1 VVGGPK
7 NRAVAVRTDNLAQ
20 EILMGS
26 WADSVAYWLI
36 DYYLAATLLLL
47 LLVGVVRVI
56 SQPARRVAVVWGGL
70 LGLIL
75 LAGLCATPGWH
86 RYAILPRFEA
96 PDAATKDADART
108 SSISAEP
115 ASGRQPEL
123 TAAEALN
130 SATTASKLPS
140 IPKQNKAVLS
150 TESVAVLRSK
160 PVPASTAIDHTKS
173 VATTAVAP
181 PEVTSSKEGTARG
194 FWTATVD
201 RLSAIDQRP
210 VRFWGLWIF
219 LAGFALTAFRIV
231 HGVIAANRLCRQASQ
246 ALADVVAELARIV
259 EKGERCPQLLISS
272 QHPVPI
278 ATGTLRPTILL
289 PVPFASEERSRDCR
303 SVLAHEWA
311 HIRNGDLWLLAVD
324 RWLLPLLWMHP
335 LYLRLRKSIR
345 NDQELLADAAAATQS
360 SPVDYA
366 EMLLHWARKM
376 AAERMRLHGSTALGV
391 WEQPSLLSDRIA
403 KLLHKGPRVEL
414 RCTRRWR
421 LSCLLT
427 LASLTV
433 LLSTATVRPAALP
446 VMPATAQSTVPRPET
461 AVASISASQ
470 LESAITRAVTPQA
483 ASDADP
489 AELQRQWELEQ
500 PAITEIRRLGGHV
513 KTEPFGPVRLV
524 TEVNMVYGFDEN
536 GVRVENTN
544 FNDECLPYIAKFRN
558 LKVLALA
565 GQQVTDLGMHQ
576 LPALSRLERLC
587 LWDAKLLTRYGAAE
601 LAGLQQLKHL
611 EMSNA
616 PIGDVAIEH
625 LSHINTLEE
634 LSVQGGTLSDR
645 AIEYAARL
653 PNLKSLMLDFGDK
666 PVAPEAV
673 TPLAH
678 APALKQ
684 LSLQS
689 SALSD
694 QVLIALKAIGHL
706 RYLFL
711 GEGRTTDE
719 GLKALRESLP
729 NLHVITPERTYPAL
743 ATHQTVA
750 ECEGSIRHSQEAV
763 ALVRKFLKRVTAGND
778 EAAAELI
785 ASKADIER
793 HIGAV
798 RGLRA
803 IEKVEWNLAYTD
815 SNAALA
821 VSTEFTDPFGVEQ
834 VIACTTRCVDG
845 EWKIDDVAVTASRE
859 GVERQIRQF
868 AAAHPRANAGKGWLP
883 L

>member
-1 VVGGPK
+1 
-7 NRAVAVRTDNLAQ
+7 
-20 EILMGS
+20 MGS

-70 LGLIL
+70 VGLIL

-86 RYAILPRFEA
+86 RYAILPRF
-96 PDAATKDADART
+96 DAAVAAPETVAQNAELRPT
-108 SSISAEP
+108 IPAEP
-115 ASGRQPEL
+115 ALARPADV
-123 TAAEALN
+123 AAAKTVN
-130 SATTASKLPS
+130 SATTASETPSTPQENIAALPT
-140 IPKQNKAVLS
+140 NAVAQ
-150 TESVAVLRSK
+150 VAR
-160 PVPASTAIDHTKS
+160 TKS
-173 VATTAVAP
+173 VKVSNNVDDTKNVETAAVVSRDATASKPGFAHGLWVAIV
-181 PEVTSSKEGTARG
+181 E
-194 FWTATVD
+194 
-201 RLSAIDQRP
+201 RLSAVDPRP
-210 VRFWGLWIF
+210 VRLWGLWIF
-219 LAGFALTAFRIV
+219 LAGFALTAFRVV
-231 HGVIAANRLCRQASQ
+231 HGVIAANRLCRLASQ
-246 ALADVVAELARIV
+246 APAAVVAELAQLV
-259 EKGERCPQLLISS
+259 EKGERCPQLLISTL
-272 QHPVPI
+272 HPVPI

-289 PVPFASEERSRDCR
+289 PAPFASEERSRDCR

-335 LYLRLRKSIR
+335 LYLRVRKSIR
-345 NDQELLADAAAATQS
+345 NDQELLADAAAAVQS
-360 SPVDYA
+360 NPIDYA
-366 EMLLHWARKM
+366 EMLLHWARRM

-391 WEQPSLLSDRIA
+391 WEQPSRLSDRIA

-414 RCTRRWR
+414 RCSRRWR

-433 LLSTATVRPAALP
+433 LLSTATVRPAASP
-446 VMPATAQSTVPRPET
+446 VMPATATSQATEPKSGT

-470 LESAITRAVTPQA
+470 LESAIAHAVAPQS
-483 ASDADP
+483 ASDGDP
-489 AELQRQWELEQ
+489 EELQRQWELEQ

-536 GVRVENTN
+536 GVRIENTN
-544 FNDECLPYIAKFRN
+544 FTDECLPYIAKFRN

-576 LPALSRLERLC
+576 LSALSRLERLC
-587 LWDAKLLTRYGAAE
+587 LWDAQLLTRYGAAE

-625 LSHINTLEE
+625 LSHVNTLEE

-653 PNLKSLMLDFGDK
+653 PKLKSLMLDFGDK

-673 TPLAH
+673 APLAH

-694 QVLIALKAIGHL
+694 QVLFALKALEHL

-729 NLHVITPERTYPAL
+729 KLHVITPERTYPSVAS
-743 ATHQTVA
+743 HQTVA
-750 ECEGSIRHSQEAV
+750 ECESSIRHSQEAV

-785 ASKADIER
+785 ASKADVER

-803 IEKVEWNLAYTD
+803 VEKVEWNLAYTD

-845 EWKIDDVAVTASRE
+845 EWKIDEVAVTASRE
-859 GVERQIRQF
+859 GVEQQIRQF
-868 AAAHPRANAGKGWLP
+868 AAAHPRANAAKGWLP